1 MSATAADPEPS
12 AEDQAYFLALEQ
24 SFLRLRGRAT
34 LLAAADWQTAAVWRR
49 QGIPTDL
56 VVRVMEELFS
66 RQRQRRGR
74 SISSLRYFAAA
85 VEAAWEE
92 VLELQAGGR
101 QLAPE
106 PLRIDQ
112 RLARLA
118 AALPDDLPE
127 HARWAERI
135 ARLCGGPEE
144 VESALMALDQELL
157 DSVAARMSAAASAE
171 LEQDLERALVTLR
184 GRLEPGELAVAGERL
199 RRQLVRRRHRLPV
212 LSLFAPEAAE
222 AGGANGSPEEPG

>member
-12 AEDQAYFLALEQ
+12 AEDQAYFLAIEQ

-34 LLAAADWQTAAVWRR
+34 LLAAADWQTAAAWRR

-74 SISSLRYFAAA
+74 GISSLRYFAPA

-118 AALPDDLPE
+118 AALPAELVD

-135 ARLCGGPEE
+135 VRLSGGLEA

-157 DSVAARMSAAASAE
+157 DGVAARLSAAAGGE
-171 LEQDLERALVTLR
+171 LDHDLERALATLR
-184 GRLEPGELAVAGERL
+184 ARLEPAELAAAEERL
-199 RRQLVRRRHRLPV
+199 RRQLLRRRHRLPV
-212 LSLFAPEAAE
+212 LSLFAPEAAGPD
-222 AGGANGSPEEPG
+222 AGSGAPEESG